1 MNLRDKLLISTG
13 FLCLLGFSIINFVS
27 IDRLQKHHVE
37 KYDKYSY
44 AYDCMKEAE
53 VTYWDY
59 KVALINEV
67 QNYIAQVAST
77 SNLRGYAVVEE
88 CEKYNIDICFVL
100 AQGEMES
107 HFGTKGVAAKTNMVW
122 NVKAFDNKSAE
133 AIIKDG
139 DGCDYPNESIEP
151 YLKLLTTKYLIN
163 KTEEDLLKKFVDID
177 NKRYASNPN
186 YEVMVS
192 EKYKFITENTKIAE
206 YHAQMK
212 SWAIKCNR

>member
-1 MNLRDKLLISTG
+1 MNLRDRLLISAA
-13 FLCLLGFSIINFVS
+13 FLCLLGFNVVNFAS
-27 IDRLQKHHVE
+27 IDRLQEHHIE

-67 QNYIAQVAST
+67 QNYITQIAPT

-100 AQGEMES
+100 AQGEIES
-107 HFGTKGVAAKTNMVW
+107 HFGTKGIASKLNSVFNVGMYDGKTSEEI
-122 NVKAFDNKSAE
+122 DNKYKFE
-133 AIIKDG
+133 
-139 DGCDYPNESIEP
+139 YPNESIEP
-151 YLKLLTTKYLIN
+151 YLKLLTTRYLVN

-177 NKRYASNPN
+177 GKRYASNPN
-186 YEVMVS
+186 YEVMIS
-192 EKYKFITENTKIAE
+192 DKYKFITENTKIVE
-206 YHAQMK
+206 YYAQMK